1 MTPGHPAAGR
11 HLSKPRGQHPAQQG
25 SSFLPGWDVRPSC
38 GDSSAGPMD
47 NSSRPSSWVALDEP
61 AQIRLAGHSAG
72 PRPHV
77 RGQRP
82 CGDRPAAG
90 ALFRLRHVRSDLRRR
105 RRLDVSDLMPPLRC
119 HRRPGQAPPHLQH
132 AVGGQENLS
141 PGSSTRL
148 IVVPGWPGCC
158 PGRRLPRS
166 RKDRSAPFFLIRAIR
181 RRGPVTTRTN
191 PGAPDAQDLPPGR
204 QPLVLRGQLLR
215 RRGQLAD
222 QPARLSK
229 LGRQLS
235 RRQG

>member
-1 MTPGHPAAGR
+1 
-11 HLSKPRGQHPAQQG
+11 
-25 SSFLPGWDVRPSC
+25 
-38 GDSSAGPMD
+38 MD

-82 CGDRPAAG
+82 FGDRPAAG
-90 ALFRLRHVRSDLRRR
+90 ALFRLRHVLSDLRRR

-132 AVGGQENLS
+132 TVGGQENIS

-148 IVVPGWPGCC
+148 IVVPGWSGCC

-181 RRGPVTTRTN
+181 RRVPVTTRTN

-235 RRQG
+235 GQQG